1 MKKAVLLHVIALSVT
16 ACWARMSIAQE
27 SGKAGER
34 NNSGLGL
41 VDGCRQAIEIP
52 DVKRPNGD
60 AFLRPA
66 KVGLWVE
73 QGWLCVRRTGADG
86 ATEWQVVLAQPMGNA
101 APAIETDKSGGLNI
115 AFGHYFIRENLG
127 RKAA

>member
-66 KVGLWVE
+66 KVGC
-73 QGWLCVRRTGADG
+73 GSNKDG
-86 ATEWQVVLAQPMGNA
+86 FVCGGLAQMGQ
-101 APAIETDKSGGLNI
+101 PHGKSWWHSRWVTL
-115 AFGHYFIRENLG
+115 RRRL
-127 RKAA
+127 RLTKVVD